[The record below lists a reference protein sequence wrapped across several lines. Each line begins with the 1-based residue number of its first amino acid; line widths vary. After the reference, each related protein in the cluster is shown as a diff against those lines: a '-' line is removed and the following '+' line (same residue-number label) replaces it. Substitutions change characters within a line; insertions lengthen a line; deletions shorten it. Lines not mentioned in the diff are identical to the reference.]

1 MKNYFAK
8 NISYLIDNNIISVE
22 TILKITNHNS
32 PGLIS
37 MWKSGERN
45 IMTNDLI
52 AIANFLN
59 YTVDDLI
66 NKDLSKK
73 DSELSKS
80 ELDVLFDKHKKILER
95 NNWIQA
101 ILILSLFGKNITIEK
116 LDILLTKLE
125 NGTLIKE
132 DILEKGSE

>member
-8 NISYLIDNNIISVE
+8 NIGYLIDNNIISVE
-22 TILKITNHNS
+22 TILKITHHNS
-32 PGLIS
+32 HSLIS
-37 MWKSGERN
+37 MWRSGERN

-73 DSELSKS
+73 DTELSKS
-80 ELDVLFDKHKKILER
+80 QLDILFDKHKDILTDDDKEYIR
-95 NNWIQA
+95 FI
-101 ILILSLFGKNITIEK
+101 IEK
-116 LDILLTKLE
+116 RKKEIDKELDGE
-125 NGTLIKE
+125 
-132 DILEKGSE
+132 

>member
-80 ELDVLFDKHKKILER
+80 KLDVLFDKHKDILTDDDKETIR
-95 NNWIQA
+95 FI
-101 ILILSLFGKNITIEK
+101 IEK
-116 LDILLTKLE
+116 RKREID
-125 NGTLIKE
+125 KE
-132 DILEKGSE
+132 LGEEWKKY

>member
-8 NISYLIDNNIISVE
+8 NISYLIDNNIISTD

-66 NKDLSKK
+66 NRDLSKIN
-73 DSELSKS
+73 EHGSKS
-80 ELDVLFDKHKKILER
+80 
-95 NNWIQA
+95 Q
-101 ILILSLFGKNITIEK
+101 
-116 LDILLTKLE
+116 LDILFNKS
-125 NGTLIKE
+125 KE
-132 DILEKGSE
+132 ILSEDDKQTIEFIMKKTIDNYEKNKNNN

>member
-37 MWKSGERN
+37 MWKSVERN

-73 DSELSKS
+73 ELSKS
-80 ELDVLFDKHKKILER
+80 ELDVLFDKHKDILTDDDKET
-95 NNWIQA
+95 IKF
-101 ILILSLFGKNITIEK
+101 IIEK
-116 LDILLTKLE
+116 RKREIDKELDGE
-125 NGTLIKE
+125 
-132 DILEKGSE
+132 